1 MRDALYDS
9 AWGPFAVAIAV
20 GCLMLVAA
28 LVALARPRGA
38 WLRERLGAYDG
49 PAGGAAEGGASRAE
63 TARLSLQ
70 SLYGATER
78 RLDHTRVW
86 AAANRLV
93 DRAHVSLST
102 AELLFLSAGVGLGL
116 AVLTAALG
124 QGGLVVAL
132 ALAGGVAL
140 VPAALSAKAERR
152 RRRFDEQLP
161 DTLQTMAS
169 SLKVGHSFNQS
180 IQVIVDKGA
189 APASEEFDRLLSET
203 RLGQPMDEALA
214 GMATRIGSSDL
225 EFVLMSVRIQRQVG
239 GSLAG
244 LFETVAETVRSRQ
257 RFRRKVRALTATARM
272 SAYVLAGL
280 PVITA
285 LLITAVSPSYLS
297 PLFESSKG
305 QLIVLACVVLMGV
318 GALILRR
325 IASVKG

>member
-1 MRDALYDS
+1 MREALYDS
-9 AWGPFAVAIAV
+9 AWGPLAVAVAV

-38 WLRERLGAYDG
+38 WLRDRLGAYDG
-49 PAGGAAEGGASRAE
+49 PTDGTTGGAPVGA
-63 TARLSLQ
+63 TRLSLQ

-78 RLDHTRVW
+78 RLDHTRLW
-86 AAANRLV
+86 TKANRIV
-93 DRAHVSLST
+93 DRAHVGLST

-124 QGGLVVAL
+124 QSGLVVAL
-132 ALAGGVAL
+132 ALAGGVAI
-140 VPAALSAKAERR
+140 VPVWLTVKGDRR

-161 DTLQTMAS
+161 DTLQTMAG

-180 IQVIVDKGA
+180 IQVIVDKGT
-189 APASEEFDRLLSET
+189 APASQEFDRLLSET

-214 GMATRIGSSDL
+214 NMAARIGSADL

-244 LFETVAETVRSRQ
+244 LFETVAETVRERQ
-257 RFRRKVRALTATARM
+257 HFRRKVRALTATARM
-272 SAYVLAGL
+272 SAYVLALL
-280 PVITA
+280 PVVTA
-285 LLITAVSPSYLS
+285 LLITVVSPGYLN
-297 PLFESSKG
+297 PLFTTSSG
-305 QLIVLACVVLMGV
+305 QLVIVLCLVSMGI
-318 GALILRR
+318 GATILRR